1 MLAGERWVHLVQ
13 PEVITGTVLSTW
25 FAAGCCD
32 LSQFIPERNI
42 VGSGEP
48 LGRDRLH

>member
-1 MLAGERWVHLVQ
+1 MLAGERRVYLVQ
-13 PEVITGTVLSTW
+13 PKVITGTVPSPW

-32 LSQFIPERNI
+32 LFPVIPERNI

-48 LGRDRLH
+48 LGREPL